1 VPKTQLSEQK
11 LSRRFSRMKIGNREV
26 VVIGDRVLIKQE
38 EMEHKTDVGLYLPQS
53 VVEKEEVQ
61 GGRIVECG
69 PGIPLPET
77 RDDDEPWRASENEP
91 RYLPMQVS
99 VGDYA
104 LFLKKASMEVKFE
117 GTDYLI
123 VSHNSILLLVRQ
135 NESSILDEFEGF
147 EGL

>member
-1 VPKTQLSEQK
+1 M
-11 LSRRFSRMKIGNREV
+11 RIGNREV

-61 GGRIVECG
+61 GGRVVECG

-104 LFLKKASMEVKFE
+104 LFLKKAAMEVKFE

-123 VSHNSILLLVRQ
+123 VSHSSILLLVRENQ
-135 NESSILDEFEGF
+135 SSILDEFEGF
-147 EGL
+147 DGL

>member
-1 VPKTQLSEQK
+1 
-11 LSRRFSRMKIGNREV
+11 MKIGNREV
-26 VVIGDRVLIKQE
+26 VVIGDRVLIQQE

-61 GGRIVECG
+61 GGRVVETG

-77 RDDDEPWRASENEP
+77 RGDDEPWRASENEP

-104 LFLKKASMEVKFE
+104 LFLKKAAMEIKFE

-123 VSHNSILLLVRQ
+123 VSHSSILLLVRENQ
-135 NESSILDEFEGF
+135 SSILDEFEGF
-147 EGL
+147 DGL